1 MVKSTYRQ
9 FISVACVML
18 MIMAAF
24 HVMTSG
30 AEATDL
36 PSSAVE
42 GGEIVPRASSS
53 SATSV
58 V

>member
-9 FISVACVML
+9 FISVACVCL
-18 MIMAAF
+18 MVMTAF

-36 PSSAVE
+36 YSR
-42 GGEIVPRASSS
+42 GNRA
-53 SATSV
+53 
-58 V
+58 